1 MYLGHYALATA
12 VKAKKP
18 ELPVMPIFL
27 ATGAID
33 IVNGINI
40 MLGISRV
47 DPNLETKPYLYF
59 DLTQIDRDHSLLM
72 GIVCSLV
79 AGSLAYFFYR
89 KDNTIGLS
97 TTLVAFSHWLLD
109 FPFHNADL
117 VLYPGSSLKFG
128 WGLWRVMGEYAWHL
142 EVIFSLFLLI
152 YAYQT
157 SKKEAKPSG
166 LRSSLWVFLC
176 AICPLGYRR

>member
-1 MYLGHYALATA
+1 
-12 VKAKKP
+12 
-18 ELPVMPIFL
+18 
-27 ATGAID
+27 
-33 IVNGINI
+33 

-47 DPNLETKPYLYF
+47 DPILETKPYLYF
-59 DLTQIDRDHSLLM
+59 DLTQIDWDHSLLM

-128 WGLWRVMGEYAWHL
+128 WGLWRVMGEYASFIL
-142 EVIFSLFLLI
+142 PAFIFKWL
-152 YAYQT
+152 YQQT
-157 SKKEAKPSG
+157 GKP
-166 LRSSLWVFLC
+166 
-176 AICPLGYRR
+176 IKTI